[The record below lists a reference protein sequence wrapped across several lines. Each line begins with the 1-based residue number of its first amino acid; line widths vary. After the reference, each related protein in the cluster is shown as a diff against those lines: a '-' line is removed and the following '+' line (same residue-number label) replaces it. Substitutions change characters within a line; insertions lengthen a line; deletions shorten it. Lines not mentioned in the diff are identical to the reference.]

1 MTDST
6 DTTNELDSYGVWV
19 KRPSKAPSAQKS
31 DTASSAEKAG
41 DFNLDADLP
50 DFPDQEDTT
59 LTTEELSNITD
70 TIAETPSPSG
80 KETSSEEVSLDDF
93 LDSGFSEPKETDTK
107 PAAEEPASS
116 ENEDV
121 SLDDFLD
128 SGFSSAEKQ
137 PEELPDEKPLDI
149 DLSFSSDAPSAASDT
164 AEEQPAADT
173 ATDLSESV
181 DLSSFDEPAVTDASA
196 PAAPASDT
204 SPASDFDDMFGNI
217 SDEVSAPAAPA
228 EELSAED
235 VPTESSSP
243 AASDTSSAIQTEEV
257 NLSDFGIDENAEEAP
272 ASSVNEE
279 TKPKEDTVDYSLSVG
294 DENVSSAPSVNE
306 IAGNSI
312 PDSFEEETGSLIG
325 SAAGSSEKAADTS
338 ISNTLLQQIVSDLSG
353 LKNEISSLKSDFA
366 DLKAR
371 DAMPAP
377 ERKETKKSNGFFNE
391 EDEDDTIALSGD
403 ELDNIMNTADFTNN
417 VKPVEAVPAA
427 EEKPAETEPS
437 LDSYEEVEPAEPAV
451 SSEPE
456 VIPEAEPD
464 SEPAAELTDTDLF
477 GDISAATDVSD
488 TSSADD
494 ATAPGLTMDFN
505 ETLEEPDLGSLSD
518 TPSEETVPEELPEEI
533 SIPKVDDILVE
544 SSSTDFMDSVK
555 DTTEEAEPAAAE
567 ETVSDAAPA
576 PADFEEPAVSEEP
589 EEIKAEETAPEE
601 APIAAEPAEPAVE
614 NTALYE
620 SEPSVADSLTEK
632 NIQYLSTD
640 KEEAAASGTAPAEN
654 TAPAASGTDIPSD
667 LKQEVKSVLLYMD
680 QLLENLPEDK
690 IIEFARSEQF
700 ATYKKLFSDLGLS

>member
-1 MTDST
+1 MTDSN

-19 KRPSKAPSAQKS
+19 KQPSKTSSAQKS
-31 DTASSAEKAG
+31 DTASSAENAG
-41 DFNLDADLP
+41 DFNIDADLP

-70 TIAETPSPSG
+70 TIADTSAPS
-80 KETSSEEVSLDDF
+80 EQNAASEEVSLDDF
-93 LDSGFSEPKETDTK
+93 LDSGFSEPADTK
-107 PAAEEPASS
+107 PAAEESASS

-128 SGFSSAEKQ
+128 SGFSSSEKQ
-137 PEELPDEKPLDI
+137 PEEIPDDKPLDI
-149 DLSFSSDAPSAASDT
+149 DLSFNSDASASNT

-173 ATDLSESV
+173 AADLSESV
-181 DLSSFDEPAVTDASA
+181 DLSSFNEPSAADSDAPSV
-196 PAAPASDT
+196 PSSDT
-204 SPASDFDDMFGNI
+204 ASVSDFDDMFGNI
-217 SDEVSAPAAPA
+217 SDEVSAPADKPA
-228 EELSAED
+228 AED
-235 VPTESSSP
+235 IQPASSSQ
-243 AASDTSSAIQTEEV
+243 TSSDSSSSLQTEEV

-272 ASSVNEE
+272 ADTVNEE

-294 DENVSSAPSVNE
+294 DDNVSSAPSVNE
-306 IAGNSI
+306 IASDPI

-325 SAAGSSEKAADTS
+325 SSTGSSEKSSDES
-338 ISNTLLQQIVSDLSG
+338 ISNSLLQQIVSDLSG
-353 LKNEISSLKSDFA
+353 LKSEITSLKSDFA

-377 ERKETKKSNGFFNE
+377 EKKETKKSSGFFNE

-417 VKPVEAVPAA
+417 VKAVETVPEA
-427 EEKPAETEPS
+427 EEQSSETSPS
-437 LDSYEEVEPAEPAV
+437 LDHYEEVEPSAIA
-451 SSEPE
+451 EPE
-456 VIPEAEPD
+456 VISEPEPE
-464 SEPAAELTDTDLF
+464 SEPAAELTDSNLF
-477 GDISAATDVSD
+477 GDISSATDVSD

-494 ATAPGLTMDFN
+494 TAATGLTMDFN
-505 ETLEEPDLGSLSD
+505 ETLEEPDLGSLSEQ
-518 TPSEETVPEELPEEI
+518 TSEETVPDELPEEI

-555 DTTEEAEPAAAE
+555 DRTETAAPDAAE
-567 ETVSDAAPA
+567 ESLPSAQ
-576 PADFEEPAVSEEP
+576 EEPVS
-589 EEIKAEETAPEE
+589 
-601 APIAAEPAEPAVE
+601 E

-620 SEPSVADSLTEK
+620 KEPSVADSLTEK

-640 KEEAAASGTAPAEN
+640 KEESESPETA
-654 TAPAASGTDIPSD
+654 APAASASDIPSD